1 MKTPQPKTPQLA
13 EALSLNG
20 QLYLKREDLNPY
32 SSHKGRS
39 IPVMIDHYLNQNRN
53 KFVIS
58 SSGNAALAA
67 IKKIKE
73 INEPANL
80 TVFIG
85 KNINSNK
92 EKRLKQEVSGYKQI
106 SIEQKQRPK
115 QIAFQK
121 DKKETIIYLRQSTDD
136 VALEGYKELAR
147 ELNEIE
153 NLQAIFVPTSSGTT
167 AEGLYKGFQKLNQ
180 DPQIH
185 IVQTEYC
192 HPMAEKFDKKFEK
205 KDSSI
210 ATAIVD
216 KVAHRKQQ
224 VLNIISKS
232 GGSGWII
239 SDQRIQQAIDL
250 VEDVSDLQISAN
262 SALSIA
268 GIKKAIQ
275 NEYQWNG
282 AVAALICGK

>member
-1 MKTPQPKTPQLA
+1 MKTPQPESPQLA
-13 EALSLNG
+13 EALGLSG

-32 SSHKGRS
+32 GSHKGRS
-39 IPVMIDHYLNQNRN
+39 IPLMIDHYLNQNRN

-67 IKKIKE
+67 IKKIKA

-85 KNINSNK
+85 KNINPNK

-115 QIAFQK
+115 QVAFQK
-121 DKKETIIYLRQSTDD
+121 DKKEAIIYLRQSTDD

-192 HPMAEKFDKKFEK
+192 HPMAEKFDKKFKK

-224 VLNIISKS
+224 VLNAISKS
-232 GGSGWII
+232 GGSGWTI

>member
-1 MKTPQPKTPQLA
+1 
-13 EALSLNG
+13 
-20 QLYLKREDLNPY
+20 
-32 SSHKGRS
+32 
-39 IPVMIDHYLNQNRN
+39 
-53 KFVIS
+53 
-58 SSGNAALAA
+58 
-67 IKKIKE
+67 
-73 INEPANL
+73 
-80 TVFIG
+80 
-85 KNINSNK
+85 
-92 EKRLKQEVSGYKQI
+92 
-106 SIEQKQRPK
+106 
-115 QIAFQK
+115 
-121 DKKETIIYLRQSTDD
+121 
-136 VALEGYKELAR
+136 LEGYKELAR

-185 IVQTEYC
+185 IIQTEYC
-192 HPMAEKFDKKFEK
+192 HPMAEKFNKKFEET
-205 KDSSI
+205 DSSI

-224 VLNIISKS
+224 VLNAISKS
-232 GGSGWII
+232 GGSGWTI